1 MTEGN
6 SRADALVS
14 LADTFQSAVMSH
26 QFFHQNSQ
34 ALSKEFNIP
43 QAQAKQIIR
52 KCPDYQALSKAPPTL
67 GINPRG
73 LQPQMIWQTDT
84 THYPPFRRLK
94 YLHISVDTYSG
105 ALHTTP
111 LTWESAK
118 CIRAHWL
125 EAFSHLGRPQ
135 EIKTEWHKPLRLS

>member
-34 ALSKEFNIP
+34 ALCKEFDIP
-43 QAQAKQIIR
+43 RAQAKQIIR
-52 KCPDYQALSKAPPTL
+52 ECPDCQALAKAPPTL

-73 LQPQMIWQTDT
+73 LQPRIIWQTDVQT
-84 THYPPFRRLK
+84 FGNIIILK
-94 YLHISVDTYSG
+94 
-105 ALHTTP
+105 
-111 LTWESAK
+111 
-118 CIRAHWL
+118 
-125 EAFSHLGRPQ
+125 F
-135 EIKTEWHKPLRLS
+135 

>member
-34 ALSKEFNIP
+34 ALCKEFDIP
-43 QAQAKQIIR
+43 RAQAKQIIIE
-52 KCPDYQALSKAPPTL
+52 CPDCQAPAKAPPTL

-73 LQPQMIWQTDT
+73 LQPRIIWQMM
-84 THYPPFRRLK
+84 FK
-94 YLHISVDTYSG
+94 
-105 ALHTTP
+105 
-111 LTWESAK
+111 
-118 CIRAHWL
+118 
-125 EAFSHLGRPQ
+125 HLV
-135 EIKTEWHKPLRLS
+135 I